1 MSDRSNPSAALLD
14 ALRAVERFGAERDW
28 RGTDPYDGLNATR
41 LPSPLRRARRGR
53 QGVIQAVK
61 RSPLD
66 LRPLLGVP
74 PARNS
79 AAMAHVTWAYAIGGF
94 LPEDEEL
101 AKLRSSVD
109 ALLAMRW
116 AEREEACWGYHFDVQ
131 TRVFFYPR
139 GAPNTIATSFAALAL
154 LEAHRRTGDERAL
167 EAAVSAGD
175 WFLRH
180 VPQTE
185 TPEGAFFGYLEG
197 DRTPIHNANLLAC
210 TVLARL
216 HAIDPRPELAAAV
229 EAGVSHATTL
239 QREDGSWPYGEEPHL
254 QWVDGYHTGYV
265 LWCLHE
271 IAQAGFGG
279 AVGGSLP
286 RGLSYYRSE
295 LFLADGTPKF
305 HSDAL
310 YPIDAECVAQG
321 IQTFARCSASDPE
334 LLDPAWKVLDFALR
348 RMRRP
353 DGGFVY
359 QRRRGWS
366 IRTPH
371 IRWVIASMLLA
382 LANLKRATRA

>member
-1 MSDRSNPSAALLD
+1 MSDRSNPPAALIS
-14 ALRAVERFGAERDW
+14 ALRAVERFGDERGW

-41 LPSPLRRARRGR
+41 LPPPLRRARRGR
-53 QGVIQAVK
+53 QAVIQLVK
-61 RSPLD
+61 RSPLN

-74 PARNS
+74 PARNA
-79 AAMAHVTWAYAIGGF
+79 AAMAHVVWAYAIGGF

-101 AKLRSSVD
+101 AKLGAGVD
-109 ALLAMRW
+109 ALLEMRW
-116 AEREEACWGYHFDVQ
+116 PEREEACWGYHFDVQ

-139 GAPNTIATSFAALAL
+139 GAPNTIATSFAGLAL

-167 EAAVSAGD
+167 AAARSAGD
-175 WFLRH
+175 WFMRH

-210 TVLARL
+210 ALLARL
-216 HAIDPRPELAAAV
+216 NALEPRDELQTAV
-229 EAGVSHATTL
+229 SAGLSHATAL
-239 QREDGSWPYGEEPHL
+239 QRDDGSWPYGEEPHL

-271 IAQAGFGG
+271 IAGHGF
-279 AVGGSLP
+279 APEVGDSLA
-286 RGLSYYRSE
+286 RGLDYYRRE

-321 IQTFARCSASDPE
+321 IQTFARCSSADPE
-334 LLDPAWKVLDFALR
+334 LLEPAWKVLDFALR
-348 RMRRP
+348 RMQRR

-359 QRRRGWS
+359 QRRRFWS

-371 IRWVIASMLLA
+371 VRWVTASMLLA
-382 LANLKRATRA
+382 LANLNRAG